1 MAVMLLSSSDDVGED
16 RLRVAPAIGE
26 IPRMVPLPAL
36 LGDRWIGPRMYCPI
50 ELFVDAAD
58 IPITNGM
65 PDVVRRSNVRG
76 ARLDHR

>member
-1 MAVMLLSSSDDVGED
+1 MM
-16 RLRVAPAIGE
+16 
-26 IPRMVPLPAL
+26 PLPAL

-58 IPITNGM
+58 IPVAHAV

-76 ARLDHR
+76 ARLDDR